1 MQRQGLY
8 PNSPRAPYVMG
19 FECSGVI
26 EAVGEGVTQFEAS
39 RVELQCT
46 QMHPTLLFAL
56 SNAR

>member
-1 MQRQGLY
+1 
-8 PNSPRAPYVMG
+8 MG

>member
-1 MQRQGLY
+1 
-8 PNSPRAPYVMG
+8 MG

-39 RVELQCT
+39 RAELQCA
-46 QMHPTLLFAL
+46 QMYPTLLFAL